1 MVFSFLQERRKQQRR
16 FRDAQ
21 LIQRE
26 MSQLERQYDEL
37 EEVGRD
43 IENALRESEDGEFR
57 YRTDTTKISG
67 IQGAGAPFTHVK
79 SEKNFTVVWCFTLH

>member
-1 MVFSFLQERRKQQRR
+1 MIVSIYVYLQERRKQQRR

-43 IENALRESEDGEFR
+43 IEQALRDAEDSKLIIG
-57 YRTDTTKISG
+57 S
-67 IQGAGAPFTHVK
+67 
-79 SEKNFTVVWCFTLH
+79 